1 MMSLHRYC
9 AWLTGLVLTLS
20 YVFAVAQN
28 TIELQPDKGLLV
40 IDGHPFVLE
49 GSTVIGLD
57 YTCRT
62 STGDWSCGQ
71 AAWRALEDRA
81 RSGVITCT
89 PLVSLTGSTTAPV
102 LAECAVN
109 NENLNA
115 WLVRHGW
122 ALSDN
127 TPSALFVSEEK
138 AAQAEQLGI
147 WRDGFAPP
155 SHWRAQDVTECSA
168 CSARHQSIVRT
179 RELRQQSSPGNN
191 SN

>member
-9 AWLTGLVLTLS
+9 SWLTGLVLTLS
-20 YVFAVAQN
+20 YVVAVAQN

-40 IDGHPFVLE
+40 IDSRPFTLQ
-49 GSTVIGLD
+49 GSTVID
-57 YTCRT
+57 PDHTCRT
-62 STGDWSCGQ
+62 PTGDWTCGQ
-71 AAWRALEDRA
+71 AAWRALEGRA
-81 RSGVITCT
+81 RNGVITCT
-89 PLVSLTGSTTAPV
+89 PLVSLMDSTTAPV
-102 LAECAVN
+102 LAECTVN

-138 AAQAEQLGI
+138 AAQTEQLGI
-147 WRDGFAPP
+147 WRGGFVPP
-155 SHWRAQDVTECSA
+155 SHWRAQDVTECNA
-168 CSARHQSIVRT
+168 CTARHQSIVRA
-179 RELRQQSSPGNN
+179 RELRQQSSPANN